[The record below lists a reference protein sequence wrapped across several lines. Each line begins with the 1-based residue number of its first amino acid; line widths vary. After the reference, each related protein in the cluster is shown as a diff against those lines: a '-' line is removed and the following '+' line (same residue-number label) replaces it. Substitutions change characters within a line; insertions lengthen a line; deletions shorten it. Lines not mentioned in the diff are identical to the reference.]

1 MRKSFGAK
9 PILYPMPVL
18 ILATYGKD
26 GTPNAMN
33 AAWGGISEEN
43 EITVCV
49 SDDHK
54 TTANFLETGA
64 FTVSVGTADTVVA
77 CDFVGIVSGNDEVNK
92 LQKAGWHTEQSPN
105 VNAPL
110 IAELPL
116 ALECRVKSYDAETC
130 RLVGEIVNV
139 CADERI
145 LSNAGKID
153 IEKLR
158 PITYDP
164 VAHTYNTVGAS
175 IARAFSCGLSLQGE
189 K

>member
-1 MRKSFGAK
+1 MRKSFGEK

-18 ILATYGKD
+18 ILATYDKD

-54 TTANFLETGA
+54 TTENFLETGA
-64 FTVSVGTADTVVA
+64 FTVSVGTADTVEA
-77 CDFVGIVSGNDEVNK
+77 CDYVGIVSGNNEKNK
-92 LQKAGWHTEQSPN
+92 PEKAGWHTEKSPL

-110 IAELPL
+110 IMELPL
-116 ALECRVKSYDAETC
+116 ALECRVKSYDKETC
-130 RLVGEIVNV
+130 RLIGEIVNV
-139 CADERI
+139 SADECI
-145 LSNAGKID
+145 LNEAGKID

-164 VAHTYNTVGAS
+164 VAHTYNIIGAP
-175 IARAFSCGLSLQGE
+175 IARAFSCGKHL
-189 K
+189 KNK